1 MTHRVPKS
9 IARKALTGIK
19 HRTRGFTLIEVMIT
33 VAIIGVLAA
42 IAYPSYADYVRR
54 GKRAV
59 AQSALMDL
67 ASREQTYILDRR
79 TYTNATGTLG
89 FVVPSEIASDY
100 TFTFPTGCARCYDAV
115 ATPLFF
121 TIQATPSA
129 ALAAKGELT
138 LTLDDTGVRTPA
150 NTRGYWGK

>member
-1 MTHRVPKS
+1 MTAAQHRK
-9 IARKALTGIK
+9 
-19 HRTRGFTLIEVMIT
+19 RGFTLIEVMIT
-33 VAIIGVLAA
+33 VVIVGVLAML
-42 IAYPSYADYVRR
+42 AYPSYVDYVRR

-67 ASREQTYILDRR
+67 ASREQTYVLDRR
-79 TYTNATGTLG
+79 TYTDATGTIG
-89 FVVPSEIASDY
+89 FVVPSEIANDY

-115 ATPLFF
+115 ARPLFF
-121 TIQATPSA
+121 TVQATPST

-138 LTLDDTGVRTPA
+138 LTLDDTGVKTPA